1 LRRGARPRTLTCAWH
16 GSSQRN
22 SGPAAGV
29 ERGYATPRRTSHNPQ
44 GTPVTVT
51 TDELIETNPLLQ
63 RELPIPFGRIA
74 PEHVRPAIRR
84 ALAQAEAELEEIITL
99 QGERTYDNTL
109 RALDLVGERLD
120 RVIRPVSHLTGVM
133 SSPELRAAYEEVLPE
148 FSAFYARL
156 PLNAR
161 LWEVVREYAA
171 SANAAA
177 LTGVRAR
184 HLEKTVLSFRRAGAD
199 LPPAQKARVEEL
211 KIESS
216 RIQTTFSNNVLDS
229 TNAWDLVLTDEAD
242 LAGLPESARAQ
253 AKAAAQARGVE
264 GWRFTLHQPSWQP
277 FMQYSERRD
286 LRRAMHQAYM
296 NRASAPPHDNRP
308 LIRRLLELRRELAGL
323 LGYRDW
329 ADFVLED
336 SMARSGERAVRF
348 EEDLAARTRPYWERE
363 KAELE
368 AFARDELGIDRL
380 QPWDVSYAVEK
391 MRLARYD
398 LDAEALR
405 PYFPMDGVLN
415 GMFEIARR
423 LFGVSV
429 RPLPPEEVWHP
440 EVQLWEMEDEQGQV
454 LGRFYT
460 DWFPRESK
468 RAGAWMNGLIVGGPR
483 PEGWE
488 PHLALIAAN
497 VSPPAAGR
505 PALLTHREVET
516 VFHEFGHMLH
526 HMLSRVEVPS
536 LGSTH
541 VPADWVELPS
551 QIMENWTWERPAL
564 DLFARHWETGE
575 PIPDELFERMQAA
588 RTFMAAH
595 FQMRQLSFGTV
606 DLDLH
611 VAYDPASGEDPVQR
625 AKAVLGRFAHRP
637 ENADDHFITSF
648 SHIFSGGYA
657 AGYYSYLWSEVLDA
671 DAFSRFAREGL
682 FNAEVG
688 RTFVRSVL
696 SRGDDTDPDEL
707 FREFMGRDPDP
718 EALLRRNLGTAREQ
732 GTGDRGQ
739 PANG

>member
-1 LRRGARPRTLTCAWH
+1 
-16 GSSQRN
+16 
-22 SGPAAGV
+22 
-29 ERGYATPRRTSHNPQ
+29 
-44 GTPVTVT
+44 VTVT
-51 TDELIETNPLLQ
+51 TDELIETNPLIR

-74 PEHVRPAIRR
+74 PEHVAPAIRR
-84 ALAQAEAELEEIITL
+84 ALADADREIEELAAFD
-99 QGERTYDNTL
+99 GERTYESTL
-109 RALDLVGERLD
+109 SRLDEIVERLG

-133 SSPELRAAYEEVLPE
+133 SSPELRAAYDEVLPE

-156 PLNAR
+156 PLNPR
-161 LWEVVREYAA
+161 LWGVVREYAE
-171 SANAAA
+171 SPDAAA
-177 LTGVRAR
+177 LTGIRAR
-184 HLEKTVLSFRRAGAD
+184 HLEKTVRSFRRAGAD
-199 LPPAQKARVEEL
+199 LPPDRKARVEEI
-211 KIESS
+211 KIELS
-216 RIQTTFSNNVLDS
+216 RILTTFSNNVLDS
-229 TNAWDLVLTDEAD
+229 TNAWDMVLTDEAD

-253 AKAAAQARGVE
+253 ARAAAQAKGVE
-264 GWRFTLHQPSWQP
+264 GWRFTLHLPSWQP

-296 NRASAPPHDNRP
+296 NRASAAPHDNRP
-308 LIRRLLELRRELAGL
+308 IIRRVLELRRELAGL
-323 LGYRDW
+323 LGFRDW
-329 ADFVLED
+329 ADFALED
-336 SMARSGERAVRF
+336 SMAKSGERAVRF

-368 AFARDELGIDRL
+368 AFARDELGLDPL
-380 QPWDVSYAVEK
+380 APWDTGFAVER
-391 MRLARYD
+391 MRLSRYD

-405 PYFPMDGVLN
+405 PYFPMDRVLD

-423 LFGVSV
+423 LFGVTV
-429 RPLPPEEVWHP
+429 RSLPPEEVWHP
-440 EVQLWEMEDEQGQV
+440 QVQLWEMEDERGEV
-454 LGRFYT
+454 LGRFYS

-468 RAGAWMNGLIVGGPR
+468 RGGAWMNGLIVGGPR
-483 PEGWE
+483 PHGWE

-497 VSPPAAGR
+497 VSPPEGGR

-536 LGSTH
+536 LGATH

-564 DLFARHWETGE
+564 DLFARHWQSGE
-575 PIPDELFERMQAA
+575 PIPQELFDKMQAA

-611 VAYDPASGEDPVQR
+611 VAYDPASGEDPVER
-625 AKAVLGRFAHRP
+625 AKAVLGRFVHRP
-637 ENADDHFITSF
+637 EFADDHFITSF

-671 DAFSRFAREGL
+671 DAFSRFEREGL
-682 FNAEVG
+682 FSAEAG
-688 RTFVRSVL
+688 RAFVDTVL

-718 EALLRRNLGTAREQ
+718 EALLRRNLGHE
-732 GTGDRGQ
+732 
-739 PANG
+739 NS

>member
-1 LRRGARPRTLTCAWH
+1 
-16 GSSQRN
+16 
-22 SGPAAGV
+22 
-29 ERGYATPRRTSHNPQ
+29 
-44 GTPVTVT
+44 VTVT

-63 RELPIPFGRIA
+63 RELPILFGRIA
-74 PEHVRPAIRR
+74 PAHVAPAIRQ
-84 ALAQAEAELEEIITL
+84 ALAEADAGLEELIAFE
-99 QGERTYDNTL
+99 GERTYENTL
-109 RALDLVGERLD
+109 GRLERIGERLG

-148 FSAFYARL
+148 FSAYYARL
-156 PLNAR
+156 PLNPR
-161 LWEVVREYAA
+161 LWSAVKDYAG
-171 SANAAA
+171 SPDGAA
-177 LTGVRAR
+177 LSGVRAR
-184 HLEKTVLSFRRAGAD
+184 HLEKTVRSFRRAGAD
-199 LPPAQKARVEEL
+199 LPPEAKARVEEIR
-211 KIESS
+211 IELS
-216 RIQTTFSNNVLDS
+216 RIQTRFSNNVLDS
-229 TNAWDLVLTDEAD
+229 TNAWELVLADEAD

-253 AKAAAQARGVE
+253 ARAAAQAKGVE

-277 FMQYSERRD
+277 FMQYAERRD

-308 LIRRLLELRRELAGL
+308 IIRRVLELRRELAAL

-329 ADFVLED
+329 ADYALED
-336 SMARSGERAVRF
+336 SMARSGGRAMQF

-368 AFARDELGIDRL
+368 AFARDELGIDPL
-380 QPWDVSYAVEK
+380 EPWDSSYAVEK

-405 PYFPMDGVLN
+405 PYFPLDRVLD

-423 LFGVSV
+423 LFGVRV
-429 RPLPPEEVWHP
+429 RALPPEEVWHP
-440 EVQLWEMEDEQGQV
+440 EVQLWEMEDERGQV

-468 RAGAWMNGLIVGGPR
+468 RGGAWMNGLVVGGPR
-483 PEGWE
+483 PGGWE

-497 VSPPAAGR
+497 VSPPEGGH

-536 LGSTH
+536 LGATH
-541 VPADWVELPS
+541 VPSDWVELPS

-564 DLFARHWETGE
+564 DLFARHWQTGE
-575 PIPDELFERMQAA
+575 PIPRELFDKMQAA

-611 VAYDPASGEDPVQR
+611 VGYDPASGEDPVER
-625 AKAVLGRFAHRP
+625 AKAVLGRFVHRP
-637 ENADDHFITSF
+637 ESANDHFITSF

-671 DAFSRFAREGL
+671 DAFSRFEREGL
-682 FNAEVG
+682 FSEEAG
-688 RTFVRSVL
+688 RAFVASVL

-718 EALLRRNLGTAREQ
+718 EALLRRNLGTAREA
-732 GTGDRGQ
+732 GDRE
-739 PANG
+739 

>member
-1 LRRGARPRTLTCAWH
+1 
-16 GSSQRN
+16 
-22 SGPAAGV
+22 
-29 ERGYATPRRTSHNPQ
+29 
-44 GTPVTVT
+44 
-51 TDELIETNPLLQ
+51 
-63 RELPIPFGRIA
+63 
-74 PEHVRPAIRR
+74 
-84 ALAQAEAELEEIITL
+84 
-99 QGERTYDNTL
+99 
-109 RALDLVGERLD
+109 
-120 RVIRPVSHLTGVM
+120 VSHLTGVIN
-133 SSPELRAAYEEVLPE
+133 SPALRAAFEEVLPE

-156 PLNAR
+156 PLNPR
-161 LWEVVREYAA
+161 LWNAVKAYAEGA
-171 SANAAA
+171 DAAA
-177 LTGVRAR
+177 LAGVRAR
-184 HLEKTVLSFRRAGAD
+184 HLEKTVRSFQRAGAD
-199 LPPAQKARVEEL
+199 LPPERKARVEEI
-211 KIESS
+211 KIELS
-216 RIQTTFSNNVLDS
+216 RILTDFSNHVLDA

-242 LAGLPESARAQ
+242 LAGLPESARVQ
-253 AKAAAQARGVE
+253 ARAAAQAKGID

-277 FMQYSERRD
+277 FMQYAERRD
-286 LRRAMHQAYM
+286 LRRELYRAYM

-308 LIRRLLELRRELAGL
+308 IIRRVLELRRELAGL
-323 LGYRDW
+323 LGFRDW
-329 ADFVLED
+329 ADYALED
-336 SMARSGERAVRF
+336 SMARSGERAVGF
-348 EEDLAARTRPYWERE
+348 EHDLTERTRPYWERE

-368 AFARDELGIDRL
+368 AFARDELGISPL
-380 QPWDVSYAVEK
+380 EPWDTSYAVEK

-405 PYFPMDGVLN
+405 PYFPLDRVLD

-429 RPLPPEEVWHP
+429 RRVPPEEVWHP
-440 EVQLWEMEDEQGQV
+440 EVGLWEMEDESGQV

-488 PHLALIAAN
+488 RHLALIAAN
-497 VSPPAAGR
+497 VSPPEAGR

-536 LGSTH
+536 LGGTH

-575 PIPDELFERMQAA
+575 PIPDDLYAKMQAA

-611 VAYDPASGEDPVQR
+611 VGYDPASGEDPVQR
-625 AKAVLGRFAHRP
+625 AQTVLGRFAHRP
-637 ENADDHFITSF
+637 EFADDHFITSF

-671 DAFSRFAREGL
+671 DAFSRFEREGL
-682 FNAEVG
+682 FNRDPG
-688 RTFVRSVL
+688 RAFVDAVL

-718 EALLRRNLGTAREQ
+718 EALLRRNLGAT
-732 GTGDRGQ
+732 TS
-739 PANG
+739 

>member
-1 LRRGARPRTLTCAWH
+1 M
-16 GSSQRN
+16 
-22 SGPAAGV
+22 
-29 ERGYATPRRTSHNPQ
+29 
-44 GTPVTVT
+44 TVT
-51 TDELIETNPLLQ
+51 EDLVETNPLLW

-74 PEHVRPAIRR
+74 PEHVAPAIRH
-84 ALAQAEAELEEIITL
+84 ALAEAERELEELIAWP
-99 QGERTYDNTL
+99 GERTYENTL
-109 RALDLVGERLD
+109 ARLDEIGERLG
-120 RVIRPVSHLTGVM
+120 RVIRPVSHLTGVV

-156 PLNAR
+156 PLDPR
-161 LWEVVREYAA
+161 LWQVVREYAETDDA
-171 SANAAA
+171 RA

-184 HLEKTVLSFRRAGAD
+184 HLEKTVRSFRRAGAD
-199 LPPAQKARVEEL
+199 LPPDRKARVEEL

-216 RIQTTFSNNVLDS
+216 RILTDFSNHVLDS

-253 AKAAAQARGVE
+253 ARAAAQARGID

-296 NRASAPPHDNRP
+296 NRASQDAHDNRP
-308 LIRRLLELRRELAGL
+308 IIRRVLELRRELAGI

-329 ADFVLED
+329 ADYVLED
-336 SMARSGERAVRF
+336 SMAKSGGRAIAF
-348 EEDLAARTRPYWERE
+348 EEDLTARTRPFWERE

-368 AFARDELGIDRL
+368 QFARDELGLDRL
-380 QPWDVSYAVEK
+380 EPWDVAFAIER

-405 PYFPMDGVLN
+405 PYFPMHRVLE

-423 LFGVSV
+423 LFGVTV
-429 RPLPPEEVWHP
+429 RPVPAEEVWHP
-440 EVQLWEMEDEQGQV
+440 EVELWEMEDESGAV

-483 PEGWE
+483 PAGWE
-488 PHLALIAAN
+488 PHLALIVAN
-497 VSPPAAGR
+497 VSPPEGGR

-526 HMLSRVEVPS
+526 HMLSRVEVPG
-536 LGSTH
+536 LGATQ

-575 PIPDELFERMQAA
+575 PIPDPLYRKMQAA

-611 VAYDPASGEDPVQR
+611 VAYDPASGEDPVERAQR
-625 AKAVLGRFAHRP
+625 VLGRFQHRP
-637 ENADDHFITSF
+637 EFADDHFITSF

-657 AGYYSYLWSEVLDA
+657 AGYYSYMWSEVLDA
-671 DAFSRFAREGL
+671 DAFSRFEREGL
-682 FNAEVG
+682 FSREAG
-688 RTFVRSVL
+688 RAFVDAVL

-718 EALLRRNLGTAREQ
+718 DALLRRNLGAAQAES
-732 GTGDRGQ
+732 
-739 PANG
+739 